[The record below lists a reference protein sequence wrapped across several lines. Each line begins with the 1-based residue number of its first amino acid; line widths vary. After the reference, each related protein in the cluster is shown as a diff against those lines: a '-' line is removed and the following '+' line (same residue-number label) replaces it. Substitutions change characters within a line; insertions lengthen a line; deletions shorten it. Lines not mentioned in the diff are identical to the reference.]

1 MGTPHEPDPDRKMAN
16 EPATP
21 TKEALEEPKPF
32 AFIER
37 PHVARDVYISR
48 PELGRD
54 PAKQDR

>member
-1 MGTPHEPDPDRKMAN
+1 MGAPHKPDADRQN

-21 TKEALEEPKPF
+21 TNKPEEGKPF

-37 PHVARDVYISR
+37 PHVEREVYISR

-54 PAKQDR
+54 PAKRDK

>member
-1 MGTPHEPDPDRKMAN
+1 MGTPHQRDPDRNKAT
-16 EPATP
+16 EPANP
-21 TKEALEEPKPF
+21 TKEAPDEPKPF

-54 PAKQDR
+54 PAKQDK

>member
-1 MGTPHEPDPDRKMAN
+1 MGTPQHVDPDRTKTT

-21 TKEALEEPKPF
+21 ASPPEDKKPF

-37 PHVARDVYISR
+37 PHVAREVYISR

-54 PAKQDR
+54 PAKRDE

>member
-1 MGTPHEPDPDRKMAN
+1 MGAPHKPDADRKN

-21 TKEALEEPKPF
+21 TKTTPEDGKPPF

-37 PHVARDVYISR
+37 PHVEREVYISR

-54 PAKQDR
+54 PAKRDK